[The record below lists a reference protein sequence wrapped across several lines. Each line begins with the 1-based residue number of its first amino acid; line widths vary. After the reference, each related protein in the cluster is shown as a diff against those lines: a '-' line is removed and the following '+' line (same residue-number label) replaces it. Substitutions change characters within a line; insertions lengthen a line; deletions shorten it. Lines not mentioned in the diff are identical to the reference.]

1 MDDPPIKDAVP
12 PLWPLAAG
20 SNRTRWAAQ
29 AIERYLHMARI
40 IMTRAATWPAGE
52 TPFPPEALRFAQQL
66 YEAIARQLDVL
77 GRPPRPDVPCAHC
90 GARPF
95 FPYAPVAEQGFH
107 RTVVPRPPLQTP
119 ARSGS

>member
-1 MDDPPIKDAVP
+1 MPTADDV
-12 PLWPLAAG
+12 LWPLAA
-20 SNRTRWAAQ
+20 SPERARWAAQ
-29 AIERYLHMARI
+29 ATERYLVLIIMAR
-40 IMTRAATWPAGE
+40 AETWPAGE
-52 TPFPPEALRFAQQL
+52 TPFPPEALGLAQQL

-107 RTVVPRPPLQTP
+107 PTVVPRPPLQTP
-119 ARSGS
+119 ARSGN